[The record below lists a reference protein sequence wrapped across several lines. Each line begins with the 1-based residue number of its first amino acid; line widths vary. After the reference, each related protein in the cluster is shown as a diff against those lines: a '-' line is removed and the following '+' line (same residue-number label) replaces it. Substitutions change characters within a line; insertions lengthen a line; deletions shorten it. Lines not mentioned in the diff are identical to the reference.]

1 MKKKYAIAGGVAAA
15 SAVAAYTIWQKTKQ
29 WKPKEAFPVTGFDIH
44 KYLGKWYELARLDY
58 RFEKNL
64 TNTTAEYSLKDDGS
78 VKVINRGFNARNQK
92 WEQVEGVALFRE
104 EKDKAALKVSFFKP
118 FYSGYNVI
126 ALDTYYRYAMVAG
139 KDLDYLWILS
149 REKSIPDDIRESYLK
164 IARGIGYETEDLIW
178 VDHSNRQQDQN

>member
-29 WKPKEAFPVTGFDIH
+29 WKPKNAFPVTGFNIQ

-58 RFEKNL
+58 RFEREL
-64 TNTTAEYSLKDDGS
+64 SNTTAEYSLNKNGS
-78 VKVINRGFNARNQK
+78 VRVINRGYNDKKNE
-92 WEQVEGVALFRE
+92 WEEAEGVAVFRE
-104 EKDKAALKVSFFKP
+104 EKDKAALKVSFYKP

-126 ALDTYYRYAMVAG
+126 GLDANYQYALVAG

-149 REKSIPDDIRESYLK
+149 REKTLPEDIRENFLRT
-164 IARGIGYETEDLIW
+164 AAGLGYQVDDLIW
-178 VDHSNRQQDQN
+178 PEHDKV